1 MRKITMAILLSAL
14 VTGCGTTN
22 GLLGTED
29 QDTVIPS
36 IDPGIT
42 AEDVVKLYLSYQGYG
57 SYVLA
62 YELLTD
68 EQKRETTIEDIQ
80 TYAEMGKTEL
90 EKVLSI
96 QEQGDLTLV
105 SAAVRFTDEQTK
117 EVRYEIQDFLLAKD
131 GGEWRIIEEGLL
143 SKEQVKTFAD
153 LTVQKAKELQN
164 NGEVQE
170 FMAWMKGAN
179 AELGA
184 AAKEVLSEQLS
195 NAKDELS
202 DAARANGGML
212 EKGLSDFVQ
221 GRK

>member
-1 MRKITMAILLSAL
+1 MRKITMAILFSAL

-36 IDPGIT
+36 IDQGIT
-42 AEDVVKLYLSYQGYG
+42 AEDVVKLYLAYQGYG

-68 EQKRETTIEDIQ
+68 EQKRETTIEDMKS
-80 TYAEMGKTEL
+80 YADMGKTQL

-105 SAAVRFTDEQTK
+105 SAAVKFTDEQTK

-131 GGEWRIIEEGLL
+131 GGEWRIIQEGLL
-143 SKEQVKTFAD
+143 SQEQVKNFSD
-153 LTVQKAKELQN
+153 LTVQKARELQN
-164 NGEVQE
+164 NSEVQE
-170 FMAWMKGAN
+170 FMAWMKGEN
-179 AELGA
+179 AELGT
-184 AAKEVLSEQLS
+184 AAKEELSEQS
-195 NAKDELS
+195 PTQKAIS
-202 DAARANGGML
+202 
-212 EKGLSDFVQ
+212 
-221 GRK
+221 RKQYKSMAMK